1 MPLSIVIDMQ
11 IILVSMDTK
20 NIINCQTTEDFVL
33 DKEFLS
39 WILHPNDELNLF
51 WEAFIANHPEKE
63 AQIRGAV
70 MIIKSLQPYSKEVP
84 QHRLDEIFHEV
95 QKSDRKLIFNWNA
108 FLKYVAS
115 IVIFIAVGSL
125 VYLSVVT
132 KNQFPVEV
140 AMKTAEKGRLILANG
155 ATKEF
160 DTDQTTIQQTSSGN
174 IAINSDTIAIDADQ
188 TATALNQV
196 INPYGKRS
204 EITLADGTHIWLN
217 SGSQLSYPSK
227 FKADSREVYLS
238 GEAFFEVVPD
248 PDKPFHV
255 TTRDIRI
262 EVLGTTFNVSSYAED
277 NTVQTVLLSGKV
289 TASKNSLLARTIE
302 LAPGER
308 LILDKT
314 NSNLSK
320 DKVDVQLYSSWV
332 NGYLV
337 FKNEPITEVYTKLK
351 RFYNQNI
358 MVEEGL
364 GQITFSGKLD
374 LGGNLKDVLDNIAF
388 ASSVNVVE
396 DNGTFLIKR

>member
-1 MPLSIVIDMQ
+1 
-11 IILVSMDTK
+11 MDTK
-20 NIINCQTTEDFVL
+20 SIINYQTSEDLVL

-39 WILHPNDELNLF
+39 WVLHPNNELNLF
-51 WEAFIANHPEKE
+51 WEAFIVDHPEKE
-63 AQIRGAV
+63 AQIRDAV
-70 MIIKSLQPYSKEVP
+70 LIIKSLQSYDKEVP
-84 QHRLDEIFHEV
+84 QDRLIEIFQQV
-95 QKSDRKLIFNWNA
+95 QKSDKRWRFNWNA
-108 FLKYVAS
+108 GLKYAAS
-115 IVIFIAVGSL
+115 IIIFFAVGSL
-125 VYLSVVT
+125 VYLSVVIN
-132 KNQFPVEV
+132 NQFPVEV
-140 AMKTAEKGRLILANG
+140 AMKTAERGRVILANG
-155 ATKEF
+155 TFKEF
-160 DTDQTTIQQTSSGN
+160 ETDQTTIKQTASGKL
-174 IAINSDTIAIDADQ
+174 AINSDTIAVDADQ
-188 TATALNQV
+188 TATALNQIV
-196 INPYGKRS
+196 IPYGKRS

-217 SGSQLSYPSK
+217 SGSQLFYPSK

-238 GEAFFEVVPD
+238 GEAFFEVRAD

-255 TTRDIRI
+255 ITRDIRI
-262 EVLGTTFNVSSYAED
+262 EVLGTTFNVSSYIED

-289 TASKNSLLARTIE
+289 TARKNSLLAGTIE

-308 LILDKT
+308 LTLDKT

-320 DKVDVQLYSSWV
+320 DKVDVQLYCSWL

-374 LGGNLKDVLDNIAF
+374 LGENLKDVLDNIAF